1 MQGHTMT
8 RPMPPA
14 SSRGE
19 AGGRGVSRAPLCGV
33 KIQETTFRMNVRW
46 VTPLG
51 EETASMS

>member
-1 MQGHTMT
+1 MT